1 LTRANEGARKVDLT
15 ALPME
20 LEQIREKRK
29 LEILNHKLNG
39 YSYSSNSQEMMKEVE
54 SNRRLP
60 ESVKYILQ
68 QMIFSVW
75 SFLCGSSLINEQ
87 TIKEMFRMSGK
98 AFEHE
103 SFEIMQQFN
112 KLETKTINLN
122 EEDQS
127 SIVWHLGIS
136 K

>member
-1 LTRANEGARKVDLT
+1 
-15 ALPME
+15 M
-20 LEQIREKRK
+20 I
-29 LEILNHKLNG
+29 
-39 YSYSSNSQEMMKEVE
+39 KEVE

-68 QMIFSVW
+68 QMIFSIW
-75 SFLCGSSLINEQ
+75 SFLCDCSLINEQ
-87 TIKEMFRMSGK
+87 TIKEMFRISSN
-98 AFEHE
+98 AFQHE
-103 SFEIMQQFN
+103 SFEMMRHFY